1 MNHSTPL
8 IRALR
13 LIRVGLLVLSGVGTV
28 LFLFPLLDGERRT
41 RLKQRWSANLLDI
54 LGTCVMADLDQIKP
68 GSLIVAN
75 HISWLDIFV
84 INAVL
89 PCAFVSKAEVRHWPV
104 IGWLAAVNETVF
116 LRRGSRGHARLV
128 NDEIGEQLKDGKN
141 VVVFPEGTTTD
152 GLRLLSFHAALIQP
166 ALAAGRPIIP
176 LAISYW
182 EPDGQRSLAPRYDGD
197 CSFARCLGNIASRR
211 RLHARL
217 QSLPALGLHG
227 EDRRAVAKAAH
238 AAIAV
243 AIQLPA
249 LAAAL
254 PEKPCPEFFEDLA
267 TV

>member
-1 MNHSTPL
+1 MNHNTPAV
-8 IRALR
+8 RVLR
-13 LIRVGLLVLSGVGTV
+13 LIRVVLLVLGGAVTV
-28 LFLFPLLDGERRT
+28 FFLFPLLDGEKRA
-41 RLKQRWSANLLDI
+41 RLKQRWSTTLLDI
-54 LGTCVMADLDQIKP
+54 LGTQVTADLSQITP

-104 IGWLAAVNETVF
+104 IGWLAAANETVF
-116 LRRGSRGHARLV
+116 LRRGSRTHARLV
-128 NDEIGEQLKDGKN
+128 NDEIGERLNAGKH

-166 ALAAGRPIIP
+166 ALAAGRPVVP

-197 CSFARCLGNIASRR
+197 CSFARCFGNITSRR

-217 QSLPALGLHG
+217 QSLPALGING
-227 EDRRAVAKAAH
+227 EDRRAVAQAAH
-238 AAIAV
+238 AAIAE
-243 AIQLPA
+243 AIQLSA
-249 LAAAL
+249 SNTVL
-254 PEKPCPEFFEDLA
+254 PETLSRKSFEDLA